1 MIGGGEAHRSRRHRP
16 SGAPARSP
24 VWRAALV
31 AAVIVGVDQATKALV
46 RAHVRMGSEDGVLPG
61 VQLVNSRNKGVAFN
75 LLEGK
80 PGVVTAITAL
90 VVIGLLAF
98 FFVNRHK
105 WLLWVP
111 TGLLLG
117 GAAGNVIDRVA
128 RDDGVTD
135 FIKLPAWPAFNVAD
149 MAITFGVLALFY
161 VLEGPKREA

>member
-1 MIGGGEAHRSRRHRP
+1 VTAIA
-16 SGAPARSP
+16 
-24 VWRAALV
+24 RAALT
-31 AAVIVGVDQATKALV
+31 AAVVIGLDQATKALV
-46 RAHVRMGSEDGVLPG
+46 RAHVDMGSEDGVFPG

-80 PGVVTAITAL
+80 AGVVAVITAI
-90 VVIGLLAF
+90 VIAGLLV
-98 FFVNRHK
+98 FFVLNRHRH
-105 WLLWVP
+105 LLWLP

-117 GAAGNVIDRVA
+117 GAAGNVIDRVG

-161 VLEGPKREA
+161 VLEGPRHDEA

>member
-1 MIGGGEAHRSRRHRP
+1 MT
-16 SGAPARSP
+16 P
-24 VWRAALV
+24 VLRAAV
-31 AAVIVGVDQATKALV
+31 TAAVIVAIDQATKALV
-46 RAHVRMGSEDGVLPG
+46 RANVRMGSEDGILPG

-80 PGVVTAITAL
+80 AGLVGLITAA

-98 FFVNRHK
+98 FFINRAK
-105 WLLWVP
+105 PLLWLPV
-111 TGLLLG
+111 GLLLG
-117 GAAGNVIDRVA
+117 GALGNVIDRVT

-161 VLEGPKREA
+161 VLEGPKRDDST